1 MVMSKKT
8 DKDIKKSQVEE
19 VNPEAVEDD
28 EADSP
33 WYYFYSQGCGWCKK
47 TEPIVDELIKE
58 GHDILKLD
66 VSDPDNQALNREL
79 QQEYNIQCGT
89 PWFINEATGKGI
101 CGFREKDVIEKW
113 LAGEDIPVP
122 PRPKGPIPK
131 TPLLE
136 APEKEVNEWKVKYE
150 QWLKENDHM
159 PKNQLKSADEL
170 LALPRPKT
178 EPPRPPQPNFNDEQ
192 FDKWGEEYDK
202 WKDENGHLPNL
213 QPSSVIVQRL
223 KQQRDSMGS
232 QGPQVPSQDKAGS
245 PMMQQAA
252 FNTLDAKLQALEV
265 KVDKIIEHFGI
276 K

>member
-1 MVMSKKT
+1 MSKKT